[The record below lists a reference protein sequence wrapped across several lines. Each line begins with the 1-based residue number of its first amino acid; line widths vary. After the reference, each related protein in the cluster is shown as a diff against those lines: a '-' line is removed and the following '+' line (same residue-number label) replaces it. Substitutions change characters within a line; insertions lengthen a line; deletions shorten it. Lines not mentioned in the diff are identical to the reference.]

1 MPRQTA
7 LRVETTAETN
17 SRDKQHGVLFYTDET
32 MRNTF
37 LANLLILI
45 SSTIGL
51 ADLPIAA
58 VRSVDFVQDVQPI
71 FQTACCKCHGPLRQE
86 GGYRLDIR
94 EIALNGGASY
104 APNIVPFD
112 SDASPLFQFVL
123 GKVDGMHMP
132 AKGNRLSDEQIAI
145 LRAWIDQGASWP
157 DSANKKLEEPLAWWS
172 LQPLRPYPPPNRED
186 SQHPIDAFV
195 RDKLGKRGLQPSP
208 PAEPRVL
215 IRRLYYD
222 LIGLPPSPTEIDE
235 FVSSRD
241 PAAYEILVDR
251 LLASP
256 RYGERWARHWM
267 DIAHF
272 AETHGHDQDRIREHA
287 WPYRDYLIAAFNQD
301 IPYSQFVRE
310 QVAADVLAPNDP
322 RAVAGLGFLAAGPWD
337 ESSLRDIREDTL
349 DREIARYLDRDDMLT
364 NVMNNFTSLTVQ
376 CARCHDHK
384 FDPIPQA
391 DYYALQAVF
400 AGVERA
406 NRSYDADL
414 SVQQTRQTL
423 TQRRQRLASL
433 DSELKTELLDE
444 RMQLAVNLWEKNLAN
459 RAIAW
464 NVLTSQTASSM
475 EGSILVPQPDGSF
488 LSSGDRPDRDTYV
501 IRGGA
506 TLSEITGLRL
516 EVLTDSAL
524 PKQGPGRQDNGNLHL
539 SEIEVEDGKGN
550 LVAIA
555 RASSDFDQTD
565 WGIARAIDG
574 NATTA
579 WGIFPQVGKSHVA
592 VFEFKEAV
600 KLSAETTIT
609 VRLKQLY
616 GGGHLIGRPRLSVT
630 SDKTPLSISSL
641 PTEIEAILSVEA
653 KLRTDENRLALALHC
668 ERERV
673 NGELA
678 SLPKPSL
685 VYAAAADFEPD
696 GNLKPP
702 GGPRPIHRLDR
713 GDIRQPKEELT
724 AGSLTCI
731 KLLPGRFA
739 LAEPTRESERRAA
752 LAEWI
757 VHKDNPLTWRSIV
770 NRVWLQH
777 FGRGIVDTPN
787 DFGRLGSKPSH
798 PELLDWLSI
807 RFRDSGQSLK
817 ALHRL
822 IVTSD
827 TYRQKSSKTE
837 SLHFDGLAAKTLRRQ
852 DAASDVDTDN
862 QLLWHMH
869 RMRLDAECVR
879 DAMLMISGQIDLRM
893 GGPSDRQFDLK
904 PGRHVTPIID
914 YAQFNLDGQSASR
927 RSIYRFLFRTLPDP
941 FMEALDCPAG
951 DQMMPTRTNSVTV
964 QQVLAMWNDSL
975 VLRQSEQLA
984 KRLSSEKSSTP
995 EQVELAFQLTLG
1007 RVPQPS
1013 ELDRFIAYI
1022 EKHGLANFCRLLYNM
1037 NEFIFID

>member
-1 MPRQTA
+1 M
-7 LRVETTAETN
+7 N
-17 SRDKQHGVLFYTDET
+17 SKVRGGINSTECCSTLEKHET
-32 MRNTF
+32 MRITF
-37 LANLLILI
+37 LANLLILFC
-45 SSTIGL
+45 SASAL
-51 ADLPIAA
+51 AYLPPAA
-58 VRSVDFVQDVQPI
+58 IRSVDFVKDVQPI
-71 FQTACCKCHGPLRQE
+71 FQAACLKCHGPLRQE
-86 GGYRLDIR
+86 GEYRLDIR
-94 EIALNGGASY
+94 DSALNGGASY
-104 APNIVPFD
+104 APNIIPFESD
-112 SDASPLFQFVL
+112 SSPLLQFVL
-123 GKVDGMHMP
+123 GKVDGMQMP
-132 AKGNRLSDEQIAI
+132 AKGNRLSAEQIGV
-145 LRAWIDQGASWP
+145 LRAWIDQGANWP
-157 DSANKKLEEPLAWWS
+157 DSASKMPEEPMAWWS
-172 LQPLRPYPPPNRED
+172 LQPLQAYPPPKRED
-186 SQHPIDAFV
+186 SNHPIDAFV
-195 RDKLGKRGLQPSP
+195 RDQLGKRGLQPAP

-235 FVSSRD
+235 FVSSHE
-241 PAAYEILVDR
+241 PAAYAILVDR

-267 DIAHF
+267 DTAHF

-301 IPYSQFVRE
+301 IPYNQFVRE
-310 QVAADVLAPNDP
+310 QVAADVLSPKDP
-322 RAVAGLGFLAAGPWD
+322 GAIPALGFLAAGPWD

-349 DREIARYLDRDDMLT
+349 DREIGRYLDRDDMLT

-384 FDPIPQA
+384 FDPIPQS
-391 DYYALQAVF
+391 DYYAIQAVF

-406 NRSYDADL
+406 NRSFDADL
-414 SVQQTRQTL
+414 SVQQTRQIL
-423 TQRRQRLASL
+423 TQRRQRLTTVDDA
-433 DSELKTELLDE
+433 LKTELLGE
-444 RMQLAVNLWEKNLAN
+444 RRQQEVNVWEKNLAN

-464 NVLTSQTASSM
+464 QLLTSQSASSM
-475 EGSILVPQPDGSF
+475 EGSTLVPKPDGSF

-501 IRGGA
+501 IRGGS

-516 EVLTDSAL
+516 EVLTDGAL

-539 SEIEVEDGKGN
+539 SEMEVEVGAGN

-592 VFEFKEAV
+592 VFEFKNAIE
-600 KLSAETTIT
+600 LPAETTIT
-609 VRLKQLY
+609 IRLKQLH
-616 GGGHLIGRPRLSVT
+616 GGGHLIGRPRLSIT
-630 SDKTPLSISSL
+630 SDKTPFSISSL

-653 KLRTDENRLALALHC
+653 KLRTDDQRLTLALHC

-673 NGELA
+673 NSELA

-696 GNLKPP
+696 GGLKPP
-702 GGPRPIHRLDR
+702 GGPRPIHRLER

-731 KLLPGRFA
+731 ALVPGRFL
-739 LAEPTRESERRAA
+739 LAEPNRESERRAA

-757 VHKDNPLTWRSIV
+757 IHTDNPLTWRSIV

-798 PELLDWLSI
+798 PELLDWLAI

-827 TYRQKSSKTE
+827 TYCQKSSTTE
-837 SLHFDGLAAKTLRRQ
+837 SQQFDGLEVQHSPRQ
-852 DAASDVDTDN
+852 DAARDVDTDN
-862 QLLWHMH
+862 EFLWHMH
-869 RMRLDAECVR
+869 RTRLDAECVR
-879 DAMLMISGQIDLRM
+879 DAMLMISGQLDLRM

-914 YAQFNLDGQSASR
+914 YGNFNLEGQSASR
-927 RSIYRFLFRTLPDP
+927 RSVYRFLFRTLPDP

-951 DQMMPTRTNSVTV
+951 DQIMPTRTNSVTV

-975 VLRQSEQLA
+975 VLRQSEHLA
-984 KRLSSEKSSTP
+984 KRLSSEMSSAP
-995 EQVELAFQLTLG
+995 SQVELAFQLVLG
-1007 RVPQPS
+1007 RVPKLP
-1013 ELDRFIAYI
+1013 ELDLFVAYS

>member
-1 MPRQTA
+1 MQIM
-7 LRVETTAETN
+7 
-17 SRDKQHGVLFYTDET
+17 FI
-32 MRNTF
+32 
-37 LANLLILI
+37 ANLLILF
-45 SSTIGL
+45 SSATVF
-51 ADLPIAA
+51 AEVPPAAMDL
-58 VRSVDFVQDVQPI
+58 VDFVKDVQPI
-71 FQTACCKCHGPLRQE
+71 FQTACLKCHGLLRQE
-86 GGYRLDIR
+86 GEYRLDIR
-94 EIALNGGASY
+94 DVALKGGASY

-112 SDASPLFQFVL
+112 SDASPLLQFVL
-123 GKVDGMHMP
+123 GKVDGMQMP
-132 AKGNRLSDEQIAI
+132 AKGNRLSADQIGV
-145 LRAWIDQGASWP
+145 LRAWIDQGAKWP
-157 DSANKKLEEPLAWWS
+157 DSASEKLEEPLAWWS
-172 LQPLRPYPPPNRED
+172 LQPLRTHPPPKRED
-186 SQHPIDAFV
+186 SKHPIDAFV
-195 RDKLGKRGLQPSP
+195 RDKLEGKVLKPAP

-215 IRRLYYD
+215 IRRLTYD
-222 LIGLPPSPTEIDE
+222 LIGLPPSPADVDE
-235 FVSSRD
+235 FVSNGD

-267 DIAHF
+267 DTAHF

-301 IPYSQFVRE
+301 IPYRQFVRE
-310 QVAADVLAPNDP
+310 QVAADVLAPKDP
-322 RAVAGLGFLAAGPWD
+322 RAIAGLGFLAAGPWD

-349 DREIARYLDRDDMLT
+349 DREIGRYLDRDDMLT

-423 TQRRQRLASL
+423 TRRGQTLTSL
-433 DSELKTELLDE
+433 DSDLKTELLGE
-444 RMQLAVNLWEKNLAN
+444 RMQQAVDLWEKNLTN
-459 RAIAW
+459 GAITW
-464 NVLTSQTASSM
+464 NVLTCQTASSM
-475 EGSILVPQPDGSF
+475 EGSTLVPQPDGSF

-501 IRGGA
+501 IRGSS

-516 EVLTDSAL
+516 EVLSDRAL

-539 SEIEVEDGKGN
+539 SEIEVVIGTGN
-550 LVAIA
+550 VVAIA
-555 RASSDFDQTD
+555 RVSSDFDQKE

-579 WGIFPQVGKSHVA
+579 WGIFPQVGKSHIA

-600 KLSAETTIT
+600 TLSAETMITI
-609 VRLKQLY
+609 RLKQLH

-641 PTEIEAILSVEA
+641 PTEIEAILCVES
-653 KLRTDENRLALALHC
+653 KLRTDEQRLALALHC

-696 GNLKPP
+696 GGLKPP
-702 GGPRPIHRLDR
+702 SGPRPIHRLER

-731 KLLPGRFA
+731 ALLPGRFP
-739 LAEPTRESERRAA
+739 LAETNRESERRAA

-757 VHKDNPLTWRSIV
+757 VHNDNPLTWRSIV

-798 PELLDWLSI
+798 PELLDFLAI

-827 TYRQKSSKTE
+827 TYRQESSKTQ
-837 SLHFDGLAAKTLRRQ
+837 SLHFDGLAAKNSPRQ
-852 DAASDVDTDN
+852 DAASDIDTEN

-879 DAMLMISGQIDLRM
+879 DAMLMISGQLDLRM

-914 YAQFNLDGQSASR
+914 YGQFNWDGQSASR

-951 DQMMPTRTNSVTV
+951 DQIMPTRINSVTV
-964 QQVLAMWNDSL
+964 QQVLAMWNDAL
-975 VLRQSEQLA
+975 VLSQSEQLA
-984 KRLSSEKSSTP
+984 KRLSSEELSTASR
-995 EQVELAFQLTLG
+995 VELAFQLALG
-1007 RVPQPS
+1007 RAPRPS
-1013 ELDRFIAYI
+1013 EVDRFVAYG
-1022 EKHGLANFCRLLYNM
+1022 ERHGLANFCRLLYNM